1 VVLSQNGIRAR
12 SGLNRHF
19 KHLKITTAF
28 TVRTLSPYKDYSS
41 LLRWQANL
49 CVYIATTELH
59 QRWYV
64 VDFLECSTYFVVGDL
79 WLFVAFCRT
88 IRTYVYFL
96 FVYESLVVCAY
107 FVGD

>member
-1 VVLSQNGIRAR
+1 
-12 SGLNRHF
+12 
-19 KHLKITTAF
+19 
-28 TVRTLSPYKDYSS
+28 VRTLSPYKDYSS